1 MVMTMHHTVMCP
13 ATQQQQ
19 QQQQTAGRMS
29 MQQQQQ
35 MLQGQGWVATIRC
48 LKTLPLLPPLPPQQ
62 QQHHS
67 SCCLVTLAP
76 LALLHRPCP
85 ATQLQQPH
93 RTGPL
98 STLQQLRHRVP
109 QPQAWA
115 ATLTFVQ

>member
-1 MVMTMHHTVMCP
+1 MMMTMHTVMCP

-19 QQQQTAGRMS
+19 QQTAGRVS
-29 MQQQQQ
+29 MQQQQ
-35 MLQGQGWVATIRC
+35 MLQGQGWVATTRC
-48 LKTLPLLPPLPPQQ
+48 LKTLPLLPPLPPLPPQQ

-67 SCCLVTLAP
+67 SWCLVTLVP

-85 ATQLQQPH
+85 ATQPQQMH

-98 STLQQLRHRVP
+98 STLQQLRQRVP
-109 QPQAWA
+109 QPHTWA